1 MDARLIDRDREL
13 AALETSAA
21 APGGQLVIVWGRRRA
36 GKTYLLQAFLEQR
49 RCIYYAATQQS
60 AGVELAAFTDVARA
74 TMGEVGLPPG
84 YVFPN
89 WSIALDFIATTSGP
103 QRLVVILD
111 EFPYLAAST
120 PGLES
125 IVQRWWDQRG
135 RQSHV
140 MLVLCGSAVAYMHQ
154 IMGAAAPL
162 HQRATASIAVA
173 ALDYRAAGDFVP
185 VLPAAERAVVYGI
198 LGGTPL
204 YLAQWNANLDRRAN
218 LINLFG
224 SATSPLVD
232 AAELVLSGELPEL
245 EGAFRVLQ
253 AVALGR
259 TRPSEIAAYAKVA
272 VERPLKRLLTLG
284 ILERRIPALEDAARS
299 KRGIYRIVDPYFAF
313 WFRFIAPNRAHI
325 ARGLGAQLVDG
336 RILPHL
342 DDHMGAIF
350 EEMARDHARGLA
362 AQGQLEAERIDSWWS
377 TDGAHEIDLVGVR
390 DRDRVS
396 FVGTVKWSA
405 RPLGR
410 EVLTNLDDHSAALPG
425 YRGGTLRLVYGRTA
439 CGATL
444 AREPLVRCFSVEDM
458 YGEQGEPT
466 PTL

>member
-1 MDARLIDRDREL
+1 LNTELIDRDREL
-13 AALETSAA
+13 AVLKARAE
-21 APGGQLVIVWGRRRA
+21 APGGQLVVVWGRRRA
-36 GKTYLLQAFLEQR
+36 GKTYLLQAFIERR

-60 AGVELAAFTDVARA
+60 AAVELAAFTDVARA
-74 TMGEVGLPPG
+74 TLGDVGLPPG
-84 YVFPN
+84 YIFPD
-89 WSIALDFIATTSGP
+89 WSIALNFVTANTG
-103 QRLVVILD
+103 QERLVVVLD
-111 EFPYLAAST
+111 EFPYLTDST

-135 RQSHV
+135 QRSNV
-140 MLVLCGSAVAYMHQ
+140 MLVLCGSAVAYMRQ
-154 IMGAAAPL
+154 TMESAAPL
-162 HQRATASIAVA
+162 HQRATASLGVA
-173 ALDYRAAGDFVP
+173 PLDYRAAGDFVP
-185 VLPAAERAVVYGI
+185 ALPAAERAVVYGV

-204 YLAQWNANLDRRAN
+204 YLAQWNPLLDRRTN
-218 LINLFG
+218 LIQLFG

-259 TRPSEIAAYAKVA
+259 TRPSEIADYAKVA
-272 VERPLKRLLTLG
+272 VERPLRRLVTLG
-284 ILERRIPALEDAARS
+284 ILERRIPALADAARS
-299 KRGIYRIVDPYFAF
+299 KRGIYRIIDPYFAF

-336 RILPHL
+336 RILPNL
-342 DDHMGAIF
+342 DEHMGGIF
-350 EEMARDHARGLA
+350 EEMAREHARGLA
-362 AQGQLEAERIDSWWS
+362 AQGELEAERVDSWWS

-390 DRDRVS
+390 DRDHIS

-425 YRGGTLRLVYGRTA
+425 YRGGTPRLIYGRTG

-444 AREPLVRCFSVEDM
+444 TREPLVRCISVEDM
-458 YGEQGEPT
+458 YGMVD
-466 PTL
+466 